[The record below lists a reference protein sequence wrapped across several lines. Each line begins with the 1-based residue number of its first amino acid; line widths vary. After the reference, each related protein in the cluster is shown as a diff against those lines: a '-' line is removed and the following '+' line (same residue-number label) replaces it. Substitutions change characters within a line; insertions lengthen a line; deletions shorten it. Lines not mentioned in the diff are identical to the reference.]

1 MLDSLVRWAGI
12 VFTVI
17 LALAL
22 LLVLVSVIVFTTQ
35 FFFRNFDINV
45 LQSNVVAQTIQHS
58 LRLL

>member
-1 MLDSLVRWAGI
+1 MLDSLVKWAGI

-35 FFFRNFDINV
+35 FFFRNFDMNIIH
-45 LQSNVVAQTIQHS
+45 SNVVANLFQQKI
-58 LRLL
+58 RLL

>member
-1 MLDSLVRWAGI
+1 MLDSLVKWAGI

-35 FFFRNFDINV
+35 FFFRNFDMNIIH
-45 LQSNVVAQTIQHS
+45 SNVVANLFQQEI
-58 LRLL
+58 RLL